1 MAEEFGQAMA
11 TAEMPDEESGT
22 AAAQAPATAEKQAQA
37 AAPAEKQERA
47 ADYDVDLDYNME
59 WEVET
64 EPAEPDV
71 IIAEPQQRSQGYQ
84 GYQGSRGPYEDQYQD
99 ERAARTYRRY
109 NKHLFV
115 WLFNFIFGIYGA
127 DRFARGQTAL
137 GVMKLLTFGGLGM
150 WYLADLIIALVKAYS
165 GEYMNDEDICF
176 DILGRYI

>member
-11 TAEMPDEESGT
+11 AAEMPDAETG
-22 AAAQAPATAEKQAQA
+22 AAETQA
-37 AAPAEKQERA
+37 AAPAEKQEQA
-47 ADYDVDLDYNME
+47 VGYDVDLDYNME

-71 IIAEPQQRSQGYQ
+71 IITEPRQVTQGSQG
-84 GYQGSRGPYEDQYQD
+84 PYGDQYQD
-99 ERAARTYRRY
+99 DREARAYRRY

-115 WLFNFIFGIYGA
+115 WLFSFIFGIYGA

-150 WYLADLIIALVKAYS
+150 WYLADLIIAMVKAYT
-165 GEYMNDEDICF
+165 GEYMNDEDIYF

>member
-22 AAAQAPATAEKQAQA
+22 AAAQAPTAEKQAQA
-37 AAPAEKQERA
+37 SG
-47 ADYDVDLDYNME
+47 YDVDLDYNME

-71 IIAEPQQRSQGYQ
+71 IIEEPQQRYQ
-84 GYQGSRGPYEDQYQD
+84 GYQGSRGPYEDRYQD

-115 WLFNFIFGIYGA
+115 WLFNFIVGIYGA